1 MAKKQT
7 VTAEETPVRQFKDFG
22 DKTWILEND
31 GKQIK
36 VGSSVA
42 KIISGESETI
52 AITELLHG
60 TPWRTWRLAIS
71 AADGQIYL
79 LKTSREVK

>member
-7 VTAEETPVRQFKDFG
+7 VNADENPVRQFKDFG
-22 DKTWILEND
+22 DKTWISEKD

-36 VGSSVA
+36 VGASVA
-42 KIISGESETI
+42 KIIAGESEEI

-60 TPWRTWRLAIS
+60 TPWKTWRIALTPENSI
-71 AADGQIYL
+71 IL

>member
-7 VTAEETPVRQFKDFG
+7 VNADENPVRQFKDFG
-22 DKTWILEND
+22 DKTWISEND

-36 VGSSVA
+36 VGASVA

-60 TPWRTWRLAIS
+60 TPWKTWRIALT
-71 AADGQIYL
+71 ADNSIIL

>member
-1 MAKKQT
+1 MGKKPINPD
-7 VTAEETPVRQFKDFG
+7 ETPVRQFKDFG
-22 DKTWILEND
+22 DKTWLAEKD

-36 VGSSVA
+36 VGESVA

-52 AITELLHG
+52 AITEILHG
-60 TPWRTWRLAIS
+60 TPWKTWRIALAN
-71 AADGQIYL
+71 DGQIIL